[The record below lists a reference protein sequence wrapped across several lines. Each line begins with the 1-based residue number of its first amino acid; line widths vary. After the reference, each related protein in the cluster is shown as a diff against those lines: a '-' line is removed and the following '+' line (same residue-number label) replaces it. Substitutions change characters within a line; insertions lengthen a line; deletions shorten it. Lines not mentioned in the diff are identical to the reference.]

1 MMKMNNMKRS
11 KTLIF
16 IFSVCAIVWLHEMG
30 SLLLVDGYAMR
41 WFDQVMS
48 AFTSVLAMITWIFE
62 ELDR

>member
-1 MMKMNNMKRS
+1 MNNMKRS

-16 IFSVCAIVWLHEMG
+16 IFSVCAIIWLYEMG
-30 SLLLVDGYAMR
+30 SLLLVDGYAMN